1 MKCPQCQSDN
11 PDSTH
16 FCGFCGATLHSQKN
30 SAATETLQT
39 PLRELARGRVF
50 ANRYEIIEQL
60 GRGGMGTV
68 YKVFDKKIEEDIAIK
83 VLKPE
88 IANEKNTIA
97 RFSNELKLA
106 RKITNKNVCK
116 MFDLNEHE
124 DQHFITMEYVPG
136 EDLKSFIRRSGQVSI
151 GKTVSISK
159 QICHGLAEAHQL
171 GVVHRDLK
179 PSNIM
184 IDKEGNAKIMDF
196 GIARSTEAEGITEAG
211 VIMGTPEYMSPEQVE
226 GDEVDT
232 RSDIYSLGVILY
244 ELVTGNAPFKGKTPI
259 SIAFKHKT
267 DTPQEPSKFN
277 IQVNEG
283 LSRIILKCLEKD
295 RKRRY
300 QNVDELHED
309 LKKAE
314 AETPATSQLKSQEKP
329 DTTFETSTSF
339 SLKKILLPPAII
351 ISAFAVIFI
360 LIWIFGNKDPALA
373 DDEFTK
379 GAVVLKGNLTPLKIL
394 SQIDPVF
401 PDKARDAGI
410 SGSVGLKVRVGEKG
424 LVEDIKVMDSIPLL
438 DQAAVDAVKQWKF
451 EPKIINNK
459 AVRVVFSITVPF
471 KFEKAGNKK

>member
-1 MKCPQCQSDN
+1 V
-11 PDSTH
+11 
-16 FCGFCGATLHSQKN
+16 

-50 ANRYEIIEQL
+50 ANRYDIIEQL

-68 YKVFDKKIEEDIAIK
+68 YKVFDKKIEEDVAIK

-88 IANEKNTIA
+88 IANEINTIA

-124 DQHFITMEYVPG
+124 GQHFITMEYVPG
-136 EDLKSFIRRSGQVSI
+136 EDLKSFIKRSGQVSI
-151 GKTVSISK
+151 GKALSIGK
-159 QICHGLAEAHQL
+159 QICLGLTEAHRL

-196 GIARSTEAEGITEAG
+196 GIARSTEAKGITEAG

-267 DTPQEPSKFN
+267 DTPQEPSEFN
-277 IQVNEG
+277 IQVNEA
-283 LSRIILKCLEKD
+283 LSRMILKCLEKD

-300 QNVDELHED
+300 QSVDELLED
-309 LKKAE
+309 LKKIE
-314 AETPATSQLKSQEKP
+314 AETPTTSQLKSQEKV
-329 DTTFETSTSF
+329 DTAVETRTSF
-339 SLKKILLPPAII
+339 SLKKILLPPII
-351 ISAFAVIFI
+351 LLSVLAVILI
-360 LIWIFGNKDPALA
+360 LIWIFGNKDPAPA
-373 DDEFTK
+373 EEEFTK
-379 GAVVLKGNLTPLKIL
+379 GAVLLEDNLTSLEIL
-394 SQIDPVF
+394 YQVDPVY
-401 PDKARDAGI
+401 PDKAR
-410 SGSVGLKVRVGEKG
+410 E
-424 LVEDIKVMDSIPLL
+424 ESI
-438 DQAAVDAVKQWKF
+438 
-451 EPKIINNK
+451 NG
-459 AVRVVFSITVPF
+459 VV
-471 KFEKAGNKK
+471 

>member
-1 MKCPQCQSDN
+1 MKCPQCQFDN
-11 PDSTH
+11 PNSTH
-16 FCGFCGATLHSQKN
+16 FCGFCGATLHPQKA

-39 PLRELARGRVF
+39 PLRELVRGQVF

-68 YKVFDKKIEEDIAIK
+68 YKVFDKKIEEDVAIK

-124 DQHFITMEYVPG
+124 DKHFITMEYVPG
-136 EDLKSFIRRSGQVSI
+136 EDLKSFIIRSGQVSI
-151 GKTVSISK
+151 GKAVSIGK
-159 QICHGLAEAHQL
+159 QICHGLAEAHRL
-171 GVVHRDLK
+171 GIVHRDLK

-196 GIARSTEAEGITEAG
+196 GIARSAEAKGITEAG
-211 VIMGTPEYMSPEQVE
+211 VIVGTPEYMSPEQVE

-267 DTPQEPSKFN
+267 DIPQEPSEFN
-277 IQVNEG
+277 IQVNES
-283 LSRIILKCLEKD
+283 LSRMILKCLEKD

-300 QNVDELHED
+300 QSVNELFED
-309 LKKAE
+309 LKKTE
-314 AETPATSQLKSQEKP
+314 AETPTTSRLKSHEKP
-329 DTTFETSTSF
+329 DTTVETRTSF
-339 SLKKILLPPAII
+339 SLKKIFFPPAIVL
-351 ISAFAVIFI
+351 SALAVVFI
-360 LIWIFGNKDPALA
+360 LFWIFGNKNPALSE
-373 DDEFTK
+373 DEFTK
-379 GAVVLKGNLTPLKIL
+379 GAVVLSGN
-394 SQIDPVF
+394 QIPPKTMSKVDPVY
-401 PDKARDAGI
+401 PDKAREGGI
-410 SGSVGLKVRVGEKG
+410 SGVVTLKVRISEEG
-424 LVEDIKVMDSIPLL
+424 LVEAVKVISSIPLL

-451 EPKIINNK
+451 EPKIIKNK
-459 AVRVVFSITVPF
+459 AVPVVFSITVPF
-471 KFEKAGNKK
+471 KLE

>member
-1 MKCPQCQSDN
+1 MKCPQCQTDN
-11 PDSTH
+11 PNSTR
-16 FCGFCGATLHSQKN
+16 FCGFCGTTLHPQKV

-50 ANRYEIIEQL
+50 ANRYDIIEQL

-68 YKVFDKKIEEDIAIK
+68 YKVFDKKIEEDVAIK

-88 IANEKNTIA
+88 IANEINTIA

-124 DQHFITMEYVPG
+124 GQHFITMEYVPG
-136 EDLKSFIRRSGQVSI
+136 EDLKSFIKRSGQVSI
-151 GKTVSISK
+151 GKALSIGK
-159 QICHGLAEAHQL
+159 QICLGLTEAHRL

-196 GIARSTEAEGITEAG
+196 GIARSTEAKGITEAG

-267 DTPQEPSKFN
+267 DTPQEPSEFN
-277 IQVNEG
+277 IQVNEA
-283 LSRIILKCLEKD
+283 LSRMILKCLEKD

-300 QNVDELHED
+300 QSVDELLED
-309 LKKAE
+309 LKKIE
-314 AETPATSQLKSQEKP
+314 AETPTTSQLKSQEKV
-329 DTTFETSTSF
+329 DTAVETRTSF
-339 SLKKILLPPAII
+339 SLKKILLPPII
-351 ISAFAVIFI
+351 LLSVLAVILI
-360 LIWIFGNKDPALA
+360 LIWIFGNKDPAPA
-373 DDEFTK
+373 EEEFTK
-379 GAVVLKGNLTPLKIL
+379 GAVLLEDNLTSLEIL
-394 SQIDPVF
+394 YQVDPVY
-401 PDKARDAGI
+401 PDKAR
-410 SGSVGLKVRVGEKG
+410 E
-424 LVEDIKVMDSIPLL
+424 ESI
-438 DQAAVDAVKQWKF
+438 
-451 EPKIINNK
+451 NG
-459 AVRVVFSITVPF
+459 VV
-471 KFEKAGNKK
+471 

>member
-11 PDSTH
+11 PDSVR
-16 FCGFCGATLHSQKN
+16 FCGFCGTMLHPQN
-30 SAATETLQT
+30 GSAATETLQT
-39 PLRELARGRVF
+39 PLRELARGRIF

-68 YKVFDKKIEEDIAIK
+68 YKVFDKKIEEDVAIK
-83 VLKPE
+83 ILKPE

-124 DQHFITMEYVPG
+124 GQHFITMEHVPG

-151 GKTVSISK
+151 GKALSISK
-159 QICHGLAEAHQL
+159 QICHGLAEAHRL

-196 GIARSTEAEGITEAG
+196 GIARSTEAKGITEAG
-211 VIMGTPEYMSPEQVE
+211 VIMGTPEYMSPEQVD

-267 DTPQEPSKFN
+267 DTPQEPSEFN
-277 IQVNEG
+277 IQVSES
-283 LSRIILKCLEKD
+283 LSRMILKCLEKD
-295 RKRRY
+295 KKRRY
-300 QNVDELHED
+300 QSVDELNED
-309 LKKAE
+309 LKTAE
-314 AETPATSQLKSQEKP
+314 DETPTTSQLKSHEKP
-329 DTTFETSTSF
+329 DTTFETTTSF

-351 ISAFAVIFI
+351 IGVLAVIFI
-360 LIWIFGNKDPALA
+360 LIWIFSKKDQAPAEEDVNKGTVTRSSSQVP
-373 DDEFTK
+373 
-379 GAVVLKGNLTPLKIL
+379 
-394 SQIDPVF
+394 SQIISKVNPIY
-401 PDKARDAGI
+401 PDIAQ
-410 SGSVGLKVRVGEKG
+410 E
-424 LVEDIKVMDSIPLL
+424 
-438 DQAAVDAVKQWKF
+438 VD
-451 EPKIINNK
+451 ND
-459 AVRVVFSITVPF
+459 
-471 KFEKAGNKK
+471 